1 MTRTTRMTAL
11 AVAATVAGG
20 LLVTTAA
27 VPAGADIVL
36 GSSIA
41 EVTIGQ
47 RPAEVRELKG
57 KPRKVTK
64 RRDSDLGENLKVW
77 QYGKN
82 GRRLDITFYRREV
95 VEVRTQSRKQRVY
108 PYDIGAG
115 STKAEIQA
123 KLRADLQCFDRSK
136 SVEECWTAFTDP
148 GERSSWFRLRD
159 GVVYMTAVM
168 VGLY

>member
-95 VEVRTQSRKQRVY
+95 VEVRTVPEAACLPLRHRRRFHQS
-108 PYDIGAG
+108 G
-115 STKAEIQA
+115 
-123 KLRADLQCFDRSK
+123 
-136 SVEECWTAFTDP
+136 DP
-148 GERSSWFRLRD
+148 GEAARGLAMLRPKQER
-159 GVVYMTAVM
+159 
-168 VGLY
+168 